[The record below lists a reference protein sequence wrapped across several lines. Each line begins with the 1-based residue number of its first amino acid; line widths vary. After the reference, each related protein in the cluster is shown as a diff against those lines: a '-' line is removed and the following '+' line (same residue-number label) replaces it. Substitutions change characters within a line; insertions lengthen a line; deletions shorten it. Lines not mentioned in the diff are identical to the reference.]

1 MTPVLYIHISMLLFS
16 LDLCTSSPKSHP
28 TEAFITKQSGD
39 SFFLGSTL
47 SNLEVWPEIQRLGQ
61 NVGSSQ
67 IEEVLCGN
75 GLPLLCF
82 FQCFWRL
89 RMWDHTSH
97 LSCFSRIDV
106 CHWFK
111 NPGCHWTFH
120 VAEVPS
126 CWSIYVHLFICKFLV
141 LFGNTCVMY
150 VSLGSLIS

>member
-67 IEEVLCGN
+67 IEGFVWKWIATVVFFSMFLTVENVRPHLS
-75 GLPLLCF
+75 PLL
-82 FQCFWRL
+82 
-89 RMWDHTSH
+89 
-97 LSCFSRIDV
+97 
-106 CHWFK
+106 
-111 NPGCHWTFH
+111 
-120 VAEVPS
+120 
-126 CWSIYVHLFICKFLV
+126 FLKD
-141 LFGNTCVMY
+141 
-150 VSLGSLIS
+150 